1 MSAIYVSHDLAIVAQ
16 LADRCAVMRNG
27 AILEVGTTAD
37 ILADPQVAYTRKL
50 LAARNRAALTGARP
64 TAKPQERQAS
74 LGGDELAAIGI
85 SVDHRLGRIALLKR
99 RRRVVSNVSL
109 RIGRGEVV
117 GLIGESGSGK
127 TSLARALCGLHP
139 ISQGSLFLDGRRLAP
154 SLSGRTRAEL
164 QRLQIIFQSPDTA
177 LNPRSS
183 VAATLSRALA
193 RFASPEI
200 HDRAA
205 RIRSLLSMVGLPP
218 EFERRN
224 VSQLSGGQKQRLCIA
239 RALAA
244 TPSYLICDE
253 VLSSLDTIIS
263 QEILRLITRLQT
275 EHRFGCLFISH
286 DLDVVRGIADR
297 VVVLRR
303 GQIVEEGETN
313 RVLTRP
319 EHPYTRGLM
328 AAIPEIRPG
337 WLEDAAAAID
347 PGMTAA

>member
-1 MSAIYVSHDLAIVAQ
+1 
-16 LADRCAVMRNG
+16 
-27 AILEVGTTAD
+27 
-37 ILADPQVAYTRKL
+37 
-50 LAARNRAALTGARP
+50 
-64 TAKPQERQAS
+64 
-74 LGGDELAAIGI
+74 
-85 SVDHRLGRIALLKR
+85 
-99 RRRVVSNVSL
+99 
-109 RIGRGEVV
+109 
-117 GLIGESGSGK
+117 
-127 TSLARALCGLHP
+127 
-139 ISQGSLFLDGRRLAP
+139 
-154 SLSGRTRAEL
+154 
-164 QRLQIIFQSPDTA
+164 
-177 LNPRSS
+177 
-183 VAATLSRALA
+183 
-193 RFASPEI
+193 
-200 HDRAA
+200 
-205 RIRSLLSMVGLPP
+205 MVGLPP

-253 VLSSLDTIIS
+253 VLSSLDTIIA
-263 QEILRLITRLQT
+263 QEILRLITRLQL

-297 VVVLRR
+297 VVVLRH